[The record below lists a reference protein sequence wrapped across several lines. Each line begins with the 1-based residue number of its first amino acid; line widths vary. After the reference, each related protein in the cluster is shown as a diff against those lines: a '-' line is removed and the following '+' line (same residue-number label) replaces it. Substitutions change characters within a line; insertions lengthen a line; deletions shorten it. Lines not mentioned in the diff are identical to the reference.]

1 MSYKVK
7 VEDRKYAQYEYLDVK
22 TLKKSEKE
30 FTKSPAEMKLFN
42 QDIIDKDYNVLHSS
56 VRSMRFIPGVLVCD
70 GVTYGRSGGSITSPY
85 FWYRCIPD
93 DKRLPEFL
101 VSFKIKHDFSTYTV
115 NKYIVF
121 RFKCWTERQKH
132 PMATCENTLGD
143 VNILPNFYEYQLYCK
158 SLYASITWFK
168 KDTMKKLKEENIE
181 TYTGMIFWKNEVEDR
196 TDRKIYTV
204 DPVNSRDFDDAFGID
219 MCGDKPYY
227 ILSIYISNVSFW
239 LDTLDLWESFS
250 KRISTIYLPDRK
262 RPMLPTILSDQICS
276 LVEGEKKFAFTI
288 DLRIDKTIDQIIKY
302 DFVNTMI
309 SVKKNYRYDTNEL
322 DNPDIKLA
330 FICVKNLNKDYKY
343 VDKIENTHDMI
354 AYMMILMNYY
364 CARFLKMEKTGLYRS
379 AKLNQDYKPPEH
391 VPKEINKFLKMWHS
405 FGGQY
410 CDYNHFE
417 KHDLLELDAYVHIT
431 SPIRRL
437 PDLLNMIIIQ
447 DKMGLLKLKG
457 KRKEFYNGWMEDES
471 IEYINQTIRSIR
483 RVQNDCN
490 LLELCS
496 KDETIKDKV
505 FEAYIFDKIVR
516 NDGLYQYMV
525 FMPEFKM
532 TNRFTSRHDIELYS
546 KQNFKVYVFMDEIRL
561 KQKIRIEIQ
570 LEEEK

>member
-1 MSYKVK
+1 
-7 VEDRKYAQYEYLDVK
+7 
-22 TLKKSEKE
+22 
-30 FTKSPAEMKLFN
+30 
-42 QDIIDKDYNVLHSS
+42 
-56 VRSMRFIPGVLVCD
+56 
-70 GVTYGRSGGSITSPY
+70 
-85 FWYRCIPD
+85 
-93 DKRLPEFL
+93 
-101 VSFKIKHDFSTYTV
+101 
-115 NKYIVF
+115 
-121 RFKCWTERQKH
+121 
-132 PMATCENTLGD
+132 
-143 VNILPNFYEYQLYCK
+143 
-158 SLYASITWFK
+158 
-168 KDTMKKLKEENIE
+168 
-181 TYTGMIFWKNEVEDR
+181 
-196 TDRKIYTV
+196 
-204 DPVNSRDFDDAFGID
+204 
-219 MCGDKPYY
+219 
-227 ILSIYISNVSFW
+227 
-239 LDTLDLWESFS
+239 
-250 KRISTIYLPDRK
+250 
-262 RPMLPTILSDQICS
+262 
-276 LVEGEKKFAFTI
+276 
-288 DLRIDKTIDQIIKY
+288 
-302 DFVNTMI
+302 
-309 SVKKNYRYDTNEL
+309 
-322 DNPDIKLA
+322 
-330 FICVKNLNKDYKY
+330 
-343 VDKIENTHDMI
+343 
-354 AYMMILMNYY
+354 MMILMNYY

-391 VPKEINKFLKMWHS
+391 VPKEINKFLKLWHS

-457 KRKEFYNGWMEDES
+457 KRKDFYNGWMKDES

-516 NDGLYQYMV
+516 NDALYQYMV

>member
-7 VEDRKYAQYEYLDVK
+7 VEDRKYTQYEYLDVK

-30 FTKSPAEMKLFN
+30 FTKSPAEMRLFN
-42 QDIIDKDYNVLHSS
+42 QDIIDENYNVLHSS
-56 VRSMRFIPGVLVCD
+56 VRSMRFIPGVLICD
-70 GVTYGRSGGSITSPY
+70 GMTYGRSGGTITSPY

-121 RFKCWTERQKH
+121 RFKSWTEKQKH
-132 PMATCENTLGD
+132 PLATCENTLGD
-143 VNILPNFYEYQLYCK
+143 VNKLPNFYEYQLYCK

-168 KDTMKKLKEENIE
+168 KETMKKLKEENIE

-204 DPVNSRDFDDAFGID
+204 DPVNSRDFDDAFGIE
-219 MCGDKPYY
+219 MCHDKPYY

-288 DLRIDKTIDQIIKY
+288 DLRIDKTTDQIIKY

-309 SVKKNYRYDTNEL
+309 NVKKNYRYDTNEL

-343 VDKIENTHDMI
+343 VDKIETTHDMI

-364 CARFLKMEKTGLYRS
+364 CARLLKMEKAGLYRS
-379 AKLNQDYKPPEH
+379 AKINHDYKPPEH
-391 VPKEINKFLKMWHS
+391 VPKEINKFLKLWHS

-417 KHDLLELDAYVHIT
+417 THDLLELDAYVHIT

-447 DKMGLLKLKG
+447 HKMGLLRLKG
-457 KRKEFYNGWMEDES
+457 KRKEFYDGWMKAES
-471 IEYINQTIRSIR
+471 IEYINQTMRSIR

-490 LLELCS
+490 LLDLCS

-505 FEAYIFDKIVR
+505 FEAYVFDKIVR
-516 NDGLYQYMV
+516 NDALYQYMV
-525 FMPEFKM
+525 YMPEFKM
-532 TNRFTSRHDIELYS
+532 TNRFTSRYDIELYS
-546 KQNFKVYVFMDEIRL
+546 KQNFKVYVFMDEVRL

>member
-7 VEDRKYAQYEYLDVK
+7 IEDSKYTQYEYLDAK
-22 TLKKSEKE
+22 TLKKSEKD

-42 QDIIDKDYNVLHSS
+42 QDIIDEDYNVLHSS
-56 VRSMRFIPGVLVCD
+56 VRSMKFIPGVLVCD

-168 KDTMKKLKEENIE
+168 KETMKKLKEENIE
-181 TYTGMIFWKNEVEDR
+181 TYTGMIFWHNKVEDR
-196 TDRKIYTV
+196 TNRKIYTV

-309 SVKKNYRYDTNEL
+309 KVKKNYRYDTNEL

-437 PDLLNMIIIQ
+437 PDLLNIIIIQ

-457 KRKEFYNGWMEDES
+457 KRKEFYNGWMKDES

-516 NDGLYQYMV
+516 NDALYQYMV

-570 LEEEK
+570 LEE

>member
-7 VEDRKYAQYEYLDVK
+7 VEDRKYTQYEYLDVK

-30 FTKSPAEMKLFN
+30 FTKSPAEMRLFN
-42 QDIIDKDYNVLHSS
+42 QDIIDENYNVLHSS

-132 PMATCENTLGD
+132 PLATCENTLGD

-168 KDTMKKLKEENIE
+168 KDTMRKLKEENIE
-181 TYTGMIFWKNEVEDR
+181 TYTGMIFWQNEVEDR

-219 MCGDKPYY
+219 MCDDKPYY

-379 AKLNQDYKPPEH
+379 AKLNQDYKPPDH
-391 VPKEINKFLKMWHS
+391 VPKEINKFLKLWHS

-457 KRKEFYNGWMEDES
+457 KRKEFYNGWMKDES

-505 FEAYIFDKIVR
+505 FEAYVFDKIVR
-516 NDGLYQYMV
+516 NDALYQYMV

>member
-7 VEDRKYAQYEYLDVK
+7 VEDRKYTQYEYLDVK

-30 FTKSPAEMKLFN
+30 FTKSPAEMRLFN
-42 QDIIDKDYNVLHSS
+42 QDIIDENYNVLHSS

-132 PMATCENTLGD
+132 PLATCENTLGD

-168 KDTMKKLKEENIE
+168 KDTMRKLKEENIE
-181 TYTGMIFWKNEVEDR
+181 TYTGMIFWQNEVEDR

-219 MCGDKPYY
+219 MCDDKPYY

-309 SVKKNYRYDTNEL
+309 SVKKNYRYETNEL

-379 AKLNQDYKPPEH
+379 AKLNQDYKPPDH
-391 VPKEINKFLKMWHS
+391 VPKEINKFLKLWHS

-457 KRKEFYNGWMEDES
+457 KRKEFYNGWMKDES

-505 FEAYIFDKIVR
+505 FEAYVFDKIVR
-516 NDGLYQYMV
+516 NDALYQYMV

>member
-7 VEDRKYAQYEYLDVK
+7 VEDRKYTQYEYLDVK

-30 FTKSPAEMKLFN
+30 FTKSPAEMRLFN
-42 QDIIDKDYNVLHSS
+42 QDIIDENYNVLHSS

-121 RFKCWTERQKH
+121 RFKSWTERQKH
-132 PMATCENTLGD
+132 PLATCENTLGD

-168 KDTMKKLKEENIE
+168 KDTMRKLKEENIE
-181 TYTGMIFWKNEVEDR
+181 TYTGMIFWQNEVEDR

-219 MCGDKPYY
+219 MCDDKPYY

-379 AKLNQDYKPPEH
+379 AKLNQDYKPPDH
-391 VPKEINKFLKMWHS
+391 VPKEINKFLKLWHS

-457 KRKEFYNGWMEDES
+457 KRKEFYNGWMKDES

-505 FEAYIFDKIVR
+505 FEAYVFDKIVR
-516 NDGLYQYMV
+516 NDALYQYMV

>member
-7 VEDRKYAQYEYLDVK
+7 VEDRKYTQYEYLDVK

-30 FTKSPAEMKLFN
+30 FTKSPAEMRLFN
-42 QDIIDKDYNVLHSS
+42 QDIIDENYNVLHSS

-121 RFKCWTERQKH
+121 RFKSWTERQKH
-132 PMATCENTLGD
+132 PLATCENTLGD

-168 KDTMKKLKEENIE
+168 KDTMRKLKEENIE
-181 TYTGMIFWKNEVEDR
+181 TYTGMIFWQNEVEDR

-219 MCGDKPYY
+219 MCDDKPYY

-309 SVKKNYRYDTNEL
+309 SVKKNYRYETNEL

-379 AKLNQDYKPPEH
+379 AKLNQDYKPPDH
-391 VPKEINKFLKMWHS
+391 VPKEINKFLKLWHS

-457 KRKEFYNGWMEDES
+457 KRKEFYNGWMKDES

-505 FEAYIFDKIVR
+505 FEAYVFDKIVR
-516 NDGLYQYMV
+516 NDALYQYMV

>member
-7 VEDRKYAQYEYLDVK
+7 VEDSKYTQYEYLDVK
-22 TLKKSEKE
+22 TLKKSEKV
-30 FTKSPAEMKLFN
+30 FTKSPAEMRLFN
-42 QDIIDKDYNVLHSS
+42 QDIIDENYNVLHSS

-168 KDTMKKLKEENIE
+168 KDTMKKLKEENLE
-181 TYTGMIFWKNEVEDR
+181 TYTGMIFWQNDVEDR

-309 SVKKNYRYDTNEL
+309 NVKKNYRYDTNEL

-391 VPKEINKFLKMWHS
+391 VPKEINKFLKLWHS

-457 KRKEFYNGWMEDES
+457 KRKDFYNGWMKDES

-516 NDGLYQYMV
+516 NDALYQYMV